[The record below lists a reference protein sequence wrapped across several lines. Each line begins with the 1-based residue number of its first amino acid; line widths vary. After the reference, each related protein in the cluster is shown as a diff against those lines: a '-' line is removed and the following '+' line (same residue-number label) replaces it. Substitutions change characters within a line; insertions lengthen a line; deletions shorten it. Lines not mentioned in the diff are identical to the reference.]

1 MRKELQVLGVV
12 SIFIGAVF
20 IYFILGFIYKN
31 DNHILADVMPYYFAW
46 FLFIY
51 GIYSH
56 IHFEKFTFMKRV
68 PAFVLS
74 IVILFCAYF
83 LKIQN
88 AFDFVIARTI
98 LIAFLLTLIPFIIML
113 SLYFYKKQPR

>member
-83 LKIQN
+83 LKIQS
-88 AFDFVIARTI
+88 AFDFVIGRTI
-98 LIAFLLTLIPFIIML
+98 LITALLTIIPIVMML
-113 SLYFYKKQPR
+113 TLYFNRDQPR